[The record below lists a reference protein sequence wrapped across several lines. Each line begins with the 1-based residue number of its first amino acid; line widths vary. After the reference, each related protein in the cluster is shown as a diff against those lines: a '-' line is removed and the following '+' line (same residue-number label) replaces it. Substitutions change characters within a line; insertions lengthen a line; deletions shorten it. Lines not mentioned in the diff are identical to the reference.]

1 MSCLIWLP
9 LNGDLRNNGLSS
21 VEITAIAS
29 PAPTYYTNGKIGKA
43 YNANRRTMFNCPDL
57 SGLETFTICFW
68 AKTLPSDT
76 LTIDWSDI
84 LGFQDVGTSGT
95 VGNLRFE
102 TCYTT
107 ARPGIQWYDNSENNI
122 CNAWAEFFTKRDEW
136 HHCVLSVEKD
146 VAVKTYSDGELI
158 QTNTSGLGGGHLNGT
173 FWIGE
178 TNNIEGALNDVRV
191 YDTALSDYEIK
202 LLSQAAILKFPLDN
216 NGLGAPNLF
225 NTSGTISI
233 TSNGSVEL
241 INGGVKTTGLDKD
254 TYFRIPLAE
263 TLTANTTYTVSCQAT
278 GMEGGKAL
286 RFGVV
291 SQSSGF
297 NMSIHNGLNVFS
309 FTPTADVSTS
319 LMFDDNLRTGLPIVT
334 MTNWKLERGT
344 KASPYVPSGL
354 PVDTTIYDTSGFG
367 NNATAANVTYSGD
380 TARYTASSVFVSGS
394 KITLPTITC
403 SGFAD
408 SYTFAWWEK
417 STDANNK
424 MAWGFSNGNRLNL
437 YRTGGY
443 YCWNTGDGGNN
454 KFGTL
459 STSLT
464 ADGNWHHLAVTGD
477 GTTTKLYIDGEFKA
491 NATAYKPLTG
501 TQIYISGW
509 DTGTGYFWD
518 GSLSDF
524 RIYGTALSAEDI
536 YELYK
541 VSAKIDRKGTMYSYG
556 YVEE

>member
-9 LNGDLRNNGLSS
+9 LNGDLRNNGLLSVTPVQSGGSFVAGKTGKCFDTGGSGTIKMQNSIPINKEFTFSVWVNMNEMTPAWARVFGLYYSS
-21 VEITAIAS
+21 NDYIGLCLNGSAS
-29 PAPTYYTNGKIGKA
+29 ALGFHVYSNVNG
-43 YNANRRTMFNCPDL
+43 
-57 SGLETFTICFW
+57 
-68 AKTLPSDT
+68 AKTNIVDSYAFPM
-76 LTIDWSDI
+76 
-84 LGFQDVGTSGT
+84 GT
-95 VGNLRFE
+95 N
-102 TCYTT
+102 
-107 ARPGIQWYDNSENNI
+107 
-122 CNAWAEFFTKRDEW
+122 EW
-136 HHCVLSVEKD
+136 HHITVTCDSNNMHRWYYDSSLVWSAQRSYD
-146 VAVKTYSDGELI
+146 VNTTYSLL
-158 QTNTSGLGGGHLNGT
+158 Q
-173 FWIGE
+173 IGQ
-178 TNNIEGALNDVRV
+178 IEGISSAKCNCKVCDFRF
-191 YDTALSDYEIK
+191 YDTALSPYEIK

-241 INGGVKTTGLDKD
+241 IDGGVKTTGLDKD
-254 TYFRIPLAE
+254 TYFRIPLVE

-278 GMEGGKAL
+278 GMEEGKAL